1 MQRLMAALALE
12 WDLIGEADD
21 ALMAA
26 PSLDPLVD
34 EARSLVS
41 VEGRRERGLG
51 VQGSAHGP
59 PLAVLAPGVFRRRA
73 RTAAFRLGDHDIR
86 SRWRCRWPA
95 VTALPR

>member
-1 MQRLMAALALE
+1 MAALALE

-34 EARSLVS
+34 EARSLVLS
-41 VEGRRERGLG
+41 KVAGNGVWAFKDPRTARLWPFWRR
-51 VQGSAHGP
+51 
-59 PLAVLAPGVFRRRA
+59 VFSGEWA
-73 RTAAFRLGDHDIR
+73 RTAAFRLGDTDIH